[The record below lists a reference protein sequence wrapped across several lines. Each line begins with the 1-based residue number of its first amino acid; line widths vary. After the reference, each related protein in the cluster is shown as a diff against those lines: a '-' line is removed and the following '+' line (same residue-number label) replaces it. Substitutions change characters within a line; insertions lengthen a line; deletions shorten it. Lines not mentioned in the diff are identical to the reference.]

1 MYSYIV
7 QKGDSLWSIA
17 QKNGVNVNDLIKAN
31 NLSNLTIYVG
41 QELTIPSTKS
51 SNEYTVKRG
60 DTLWDIS
67 RKYNVSVN
75 DLIQANNLT
84 STVISPGQILIV
96 P

>member
-1 MYSYIV
+1 M
-7 QKGDSLWSIA
+7 
-17 QKNGVNVNDLIKAN
+17 
-31 NLSNLTIYVG
+31 
-41 QELTIPSTKS
+41 
-51 SNEYTVKRG
+51 
-60 DTLWDIS
+60 DIS

>member
-1 MYSYIV
+1 M
-7 QKGDSLWSIA
+7 WSIA
-17 QKNGVNVNDLIKAN
+17 QKNGVNANDLIKAN

-41 QELTIPSTKS
+41 QKLTIPGTKS

-75 DLIQANNLT
+75 NINLMAADQFIT
-84 STVISPGQILIV
+84 LKFGEEVYEN
-96 P
+96 